1 MTVATGVTSLTG
13 WWAVQAIAFHTPLHK
28 ALRMVAAGLVFAG
41 GSAFLL
47 LGITPTTLFFQAVG
61 WVGLALS
68 GGATLVFV
76 VDTLRRR
83 PVVVLD
89 PEGLTVR
96 LAASGQVRI
105 DWDEIEYL
113 VVRQVYGQRMLG
125 IGVRDAARHTATLSP
140 PGRFL
145 VKANEQFGAP
155 LWVAESML
163 PCTCLELADRI
174 RSFRDVDVF
183 YLE

>member
-1 MTVATGVTSLTG
+1 MELVAL
-13 WWAVQAIAFHTPLHK
+13 HTPLHK
-28 ALRMVAAGLVFAG
+28 TLRMVAAGLAVAG
-41 GSAFLL
+41 SSALL
-47 LGITPTTLFFQAVG
+47 VLGIAPANPFIQAVG
-61 WVGLALS
+61 WAGLAFS
-68 GGATLVFV
+68 GGATLLFV
-76 VDTLRRR
+76 AETLRRR

-89 PEGLTVR
+89 REGLTVR

-105 DWDEIEYL
+105 GWDEVEYL

-125 IGVRDAARHTATLSP
+125 IGVRDAARHAATLSP
-140 PGRFL
+140 PLRL
-145 VKANEQFGAP
+145 LMKANEQFGAP